1 MGRVLLAASHPR
13 PAISPR
19 PTRSFQADI
28 RLAWNLSTP
37 PGVLSLKRWGP
48 VLLGILLPLRR
59 IDLRIKPEH
68 LQVGEDQH
76 HPPQAEEQSHR
87 DPRTGTQPINPPPPH
102 EDADVGELR

>member
-1 MGRVLLAASHPR
+1 MGRGLWASSHPR
-13 PAISPR
+13 PASSPR

-59 IDLRIKPEH
+59 IDLRIKPAH
-68 LQVGEDQH
+68 HQVGEDQH
-76 HPPQAEEQSHR
+76 HPQHAEEQIGRASCR
-87 DPRTGTQPINPPPPH
+87 ER
-102 EDADVGELR
+102 VFRYV